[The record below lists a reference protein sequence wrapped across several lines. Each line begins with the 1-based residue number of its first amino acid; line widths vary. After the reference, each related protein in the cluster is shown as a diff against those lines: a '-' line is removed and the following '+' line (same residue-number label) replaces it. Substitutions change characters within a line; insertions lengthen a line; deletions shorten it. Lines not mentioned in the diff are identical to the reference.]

1 MNKKKWWIHLCK
13 LLNLNERAEYRS
25 MDAWSIESAWKKKQ
39 SKMEKNRKSN
49 QFHWILHIIWVTGLI
64 VFTFVNFKRKSG
76 QPNVPNLCCA
86 RSFIVIIL
94 EKWSI
99 SHTIVYLWF
108 FNGWIV
114 HRLPPHHAA
123 HEHRATTYRLLFF
136 FLQKSFWML
145 LIAWFPRFPLKS
157 NHFNRI
163 DQ

>member
-1 MNKKKWWIHLCK
+1 ML
-13 LLNLNERAEYRS
+13 E
-25 MDAWSIESAWKKKQ
+25 KKQ

-123 HEHRATTYRLLFF
+123 HEHRATTYLSFVVVVFLF
-136 FLQKSFWML
+136 QKSFWML